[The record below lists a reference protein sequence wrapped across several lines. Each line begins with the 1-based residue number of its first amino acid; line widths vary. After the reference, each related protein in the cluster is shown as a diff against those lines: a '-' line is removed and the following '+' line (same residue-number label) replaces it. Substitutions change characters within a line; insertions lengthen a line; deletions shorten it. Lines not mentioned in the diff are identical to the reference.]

1 MTLHK
6 LADLNDWVLEKSDQ
20 DVRGRRLRAPSGEDL
35 GLVKDLMVDLDKERV
50 VAVITGEGEVYGA
63 DGLEIRDD
71 CVLTHE
77 RPISGGTSEFAQSAP
92 DVIAVWDVRVVR
104 VGGSREA
111 AR

>member
-6 LADLNDWVLEKSDQ
+6 LADLGDWELEDSDR

-35 GLVKDLMVDLDKERV
+35 GLIKDLMVDLEEERV
-50 VAVITGEGEVYGA
+50 VAVITGEGESYGA
-63 DGLEIRDD
+63 GGLEIRDD

-77 RPISGGTSEFAQSAP
+77 RPISGGTSEFARSSPA
-92 DVIAVWDVRVVR
+92 VVAVWDVRVIR
-104 VGGSREA
+104 AGEPREA